1 MRKPLVSNVPIPGS
15 QGAKSVAY
23 QAWIMEYQYQAVTE
37 AWGSSNIGWPEWTA
51 NALSRLYDAE
61 KETPGTIKLLLSS
74 WPRGRKGKKGC
85 RSDFRPKLCL
95 IIKSLPQTITEPS
108 KAYSLTGFISKQWHL
123 APAVANPL

>member
-74 WPRGRKGKKGC
+74 WPRGRKGKKRLSFRLSPETLSHYQKLATDNNGTIQGLLAHGLYIEAMASGTG
-85 RSDFRPKLCL
+85 RS
-95 IIKSLPQTITEPS
+95 
-108 KAYSLTGFISKQWHL
+108 
-123 APAVANPL
+123 